1 MEFSLWSSA
10 FPGLLWEI
18 EHRRSRISLLNDWTL
33 PSLGADSA
41 RLLKDAN
48 FRHKVILGT
57 DRVLVDEFFEMIPN
71 RKSAM
76 VSFRLECDPDAGY
89 LLQGWP
95 NPQDEGKYFGM
106 LKESVL
112 PAAFM
117 LREKPVQLA
126 LGQSCPVLIFDLS
139 QKRILSCNKAAAEF
153 FGISMRFCA
162 NPGELL
168 NFADMVPDSQG
179 KTLLDACQAALAGKQ
194 ADGRTLGRKE
204 WNGSLILRN
213 GAGNRVGV
221 RLKITAFEDAPEICR
236 IALIQLA
243 DSAKTAERDAAA
255 PELSGLEL
263 RAGMEKLFA
272 SCPGL
277 GGLMF
282 SDIQPVPGQ
291 VEVYGTGPLFTCLE
305 WGSPHAYEGTIAQD
319 IERYGLSSLTV
330 EDTLDS
336 IKSIDWAMFI
346 PCGVR
351 SYYAKPFF
359 AENRLHAVL
368 IFAYAEPMREQIRGE
383 ADFYGLYQ
391 PFERLVA
398 RWRRGEAGPGRR
410 KNGLPSDD

>member
-1 MEFSLWSSA
+1 MDFSLWSSA

-18 EHRRSRISLLNDWTL
+18 EHKRSRISLLNNWNL
-33 PSLGADSA
+33 PALGTDSA
-41 RLLKDAN
+41 RLLKDAH
-48 FRHKVILGT
+48 FRRKVVLGT
-57 DRVLVDEFFEMIPN
+57 DQVLVDEFFEMVLN

-76 VSFRLECDPDAGY
+76 VSFRLECDPDAGC

-95 NPQDEGKYFGM
+95 NPSDKGKYFGM

-139 QKRILSCNKAAAEF
+139 QKRILSCNKAAADF
-153 FGISMRFCA
+153 FGISVRQGSTLAEVLNLEDMLPD
-162 NPGELL
+162 NQGSELIE
-168 NFADMVPDSQG
+168 
-179 KTLLDACQAALAGKQ
+179 ACQSVLASQ
-194 ADGRTLGRKE
+194 QSEDSAMGRKE
-204 WNGSLILRN
+204 WSGTLILRN
-213 GAGNRVGV
+213 GAGNLVGC
-221 RLKITAFEDAPEICR
+221 RLKITALEDAPEICR

-243 DSAKTAERDAAA
+243 DSLKTSVQGNQA
-255 PELSGLEL
+255 PDIAGLEL
-263 RAGMEKLFA
+263 RPGMEKLFA

-291 VEVYGTGPLFTCLE
+291 VKVYGAGPLFSGLD

-319 IERYGLSSLTV
+319 IERYGLTSLTV

-351 SYYAKPFF
+351 SYFAKPFF
-359 AENRLHAVL
+359 TEHRLHAVL
-368 IFAYAEPMREQIRGE
+368 IFAYADPMHENIRCE
-383 ADFYGLYQ
+383 ADFQALYE
-391 PFERLVA
+391 PFECLVA
-398 RWRRGEAGPGRR
+398 RWRKREAGTEQRNDGC
-410 KNGLPSDD
+410 LI